1 MPMQVLSML
10 IPSASTDYRYSKLI
24 DGNDKHI
31 LEASYVL
38 MAIPD
43 MYNILLSQTVMAYS
57 QRSPTIESCSVAL
70 DSLQCHGTLQARIL
84 EEWVALPFS
93 RDLPKPR
100 IKPRSP
106 ALQVDSLPAKT
117 QGKPKNTVVGRL
129 FLLQWIFLTQE
140 LTQRFL
146 HCRKI
151 LCQMSYQG
159 SSNLFNNC
167 QFN

>member
-1 MPMQVLSML
+1 MKSEKPFCIRKVLCPL
-10 IPSASTDYRYSKLI
+10 QLY
-24 DGNDKHI
+24 
-31 LEASYVL
+31 
-38 MAIPD
+38 
-43 MYNILLSQTVMAYS
+43 ILLINLFES
-57 QRSPTIESCSVAL
+57 ESCSVAL

-117 QGKPKNTVVGRL
+117 QGKPKNTVVGSL

-140 LTQRFL
+140 LTQGFL